1 MIKDFNKFLE
11 KRKLDLGNYLMEAF
25 LAALDT
31 GDIYSIGDNLERMI
45 KQIDLPYQKCSRCQN
60 KMSYFEFHLK
70 QGLCDKCADE
80 LECEELEEERGK

>member
-60 KMSYFEFHLK
+60 KMSYFEYHLK
-70 QGLCDKCADE
+70 QGLCDKCVDE
-80 LECEELEEERGK
+80 LEKEFEEDEQK